1 MLTLA
6 KLAPG
11 SEGYYLDTVARGAED
26 YYVGRGEAP
35 GTWMGRGA
43 DALNLRGVVEPED
56 LRQILSGTAPN
67 GAVLGAAN
75 RTVPGFDLT
84 FSVPKSVSVLAA
96 LRPKLSDRIVAAGEV
111 ALSRSV
117 QWLEGNAC
125 GVRLGHN
132 GTEALDGTG
141 FVAAAFRHRTSRAG
155 DPQLHWHVLVTNA
168 TQSPNG
174 QWRSLDGARLY
185 PALRTAGFLFEA
197 HLRYELGR
205 TLGVHWGPVKNGI
218 AEIEGVAPE
227 LRRLFSKRREQIEE
241 RLAVTGYTSGRA
253 AQAAAYA
260 TRDRKAPTEPDP
272 TLWDRWQTEARQ
284 AGFSRWEL
292 RRATGQAVESTDPTI
307 SIPHLVSPKGLT
319 EHASTFSRWDAVRAM
334 CDLAP
339 SGFTVDEAE
348 RAADLLLVS
357 PEVSALGTA
366 ARTAA
371 GAVRLDSGRVIG
383 TVHRERYSTGELLNT
398 EWRLVALAQMR
409 CSDARPHVSRAH
421 AVSVLNLYPTLSH
434 EQRQAIGQLV
444 TRDGLTDV
452 LIAPAGSGKTFCLDV
467 ARSAWQMDGI
477 RVIGAALS
485 ARSAKEIEEQAAIP
499 STTVRKLMLD
509 LQQDVEAID
518 KRTVLVI
525 DEAAMV
531 GTRDLDYLV
540 RRVHRGGGRVV
551 LVGDP
556 RQLQAIDA
564 GGVLRGLEERL
575 PVISLTENRRQVEGW
590 ERQALTELRAGDV
603 QRFLRAYH
611 RHDRIHTFDT
621 AGELRNQLLA
631 DWHEAVVRGED
642 TVILAMH
649 RNDVD
654 ELNRRTRETLIADGR
669 LNGPMLEVGE
679 QEFGVG
685 DQVLM
690 LRNHRALGLL
700 NGLRGT
706 VSAIDPSHG
715 TMTVAL
721 ADGVDVAV
729 PRSYLDGGH
738 VTHGYA
744 MTIHKAQGMTVDRAF
759 VLGGDDLYREAG
771 YTALSRA
778 RTSTHLYLAMSTLRE
793 GLPELAHVSLLERTS
808 AKIEAKW
815 LAIERGEHLAI
826 DHGRSLDQG
835 LGR

>member
-11 SEGYYLDTVARGAED
+11 SEGYYLDAVARGAED

-35 GTWMGRGA
+35 GRWMGRGS
-43 DALNLRGVVEPED
+43 ALLDLDGEVAPED
-56 LRQILSGTAPN
+56 LRLILSGTAPN

-96 LRPKLSDRIVAAGEV
+96 LRPKLSGRIVAAGEV
-111 ALSRSV
+111 ALARSV
-117 QWLEGNAC
+117 QWLEDNAC

-132 GTEALDGTG
+132 GVEAFDGAG
-141 FVAAAFRHRTSRAG
+141 FVAAASRHRTSRAG
-155 DPQLHWHVLVTNA
+155 DPQLHWHVLVANT
-168 TQSPNG
+168 TQSPDG

-197 HLRYELGR
+197 HLRHEFGR
-205 TLGVHWGPVKNGI
+205 TLGVRWGPVKSGI
-218 AEIEGVAPE
+218 AEIEGVSPE

-241 RLAVTGYTSGRA
+241 RLAITGYSSGRA

-272 TLWDRWQTEARQ
+272 TLWDRWYAEARQ
-284 AGFSRWEL
+284 AGFSRWEH
-292 RRATGQAVESTDPTI
+292 RGVTGQAVEPTDPAV

-319 EHASTFSRWDAVRAM
+319 GHASTFSRWDALRAM
-334 CDLAP
+334 CDRAP

-348 RAADLLLVS
+348 RAADQLLVS
-357 PEVSALGTA
+357 PEVTALGA
-366 ARTAA
+366 AATTAA
-371 GAVRLDSGRVIG
+371 GAVRLDSGRVIS
-383 TVHRERYSTGELLNT
+383 TVHRERYSTRELLGK
-398 EWRLVALAQMR
+398 EWRLVALAEMKR
-409 CSDARPHVSRAH
+409 SDDRPHVSRNH
-421 AVSVLNLYPTLSH
+421 AVSVLNLYPSLSH
-434 EQRQAIGQLV
+434 EQRHAIGQLV

-485 ARSAKEIEEQAAIP
+485 ARAAKEIEEQAAIP
-499 STTVRKLMLD
+499 SATVRKLMLD
-509 LQQDVEAID
+509 LQQEVEAID
-518 KRTVLVI
+518 KQTVLVI

-540 RRVHRGGGRVV
+540 RRVHHGGGRVI

-556 RQLQAIDA
+556 RQLQAVDA

-621 AGELRNQLLA
+621 ADELRTQLVA
-631 DWHEAVVRGED
+631 DWHGAVVRGED
-642 TVILAMH
+642 AVILAM
-649 RNDVD
+649 RRSDVD
-654 ELNRRTRETLIADGR
+654 ELNRGARETLVVDGR
-669 LNGPMLEVGE
+669 LNGPMLAVGE
-679 QEFGVG
+679 QEFAVG

-690 LRNHRALGLL
+690 LRNRRALGLL
-700 NGLRGT
+700 NGMRGT
-706 VSAIDPSHG
+706 VSAVDPSRG
-715 TMTVAL
+715 AMTVSL
-721 ADGVDVAV
+721 ADGSEIPV
-729 PRSYLDGGH
+729 PRAYLEAGH

-759 VLGGDDLYREAG
+759 VLGGEDLYREAG
-771 YTALSRA
+771 YTALGRA
-778 RTSTHLYLAMSTLRE
+778 RTSTHLYLATSTLHE
-793 GLPELAHVSLLERTS
+793 GLPELTHVSLMERTS

-826 DHGRSLDQG
+826 DHGRSLDRG